1 MQTDAV
7 WHVNG
12 QTFWRFHLNTKTDLA
27 WPSNQSDQTISKE
40 ETDTFSLP
48 AASFF
53 LRSSCSIILVPEL
66 LPAVHKNISGHHGSG
81 IFSSFGL
88 KEFRPRV
95 TPHCCSRLQWEQRL
109 YIYIYIIY
117 IWSLVR
123 ARFSLATYYL
133 RRFNM
138 IVFFNVIWRR

>member
-12 QTFWRFHLNTKTDLA
+12 QTFWHFHLNTKTDLA

-81 IFSSFGL
+81 IFLPSVWESSEHELLPIVVADCSESKDYIDYLYMIFGESKVL
-88 KEFRPRV
+88 FGDLLL
-95 TPHCCSRLQWEQRL
+95 TPFQHD
-109 YIYIYIIY
+109 
-117 IWSLVR
+117 
-123 ARFSLATYYL
+123 RFLMY
-133 RRFNM
+133 F
-138 IVFFNVIWRR
+138 WRK